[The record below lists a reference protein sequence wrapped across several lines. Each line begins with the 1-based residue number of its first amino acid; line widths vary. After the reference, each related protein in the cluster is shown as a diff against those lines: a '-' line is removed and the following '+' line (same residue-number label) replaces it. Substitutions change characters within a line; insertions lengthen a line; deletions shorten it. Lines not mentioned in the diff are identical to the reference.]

1 MTKIII
7 YLILQVLLLLIALFA
22 PQIWKKNFL
31 KVNIYTLVV
40 AIYFDILFLTKLSL
54 EDIIYKLII
63 IICIFDIIV
72 VCRDIYSLA
81 VSKSRKSDTK

>member
-22 PQIWKKNFL
+22 PQIWKKKFL

-54 EDIIYKLII
+54 EDIICKLII

>member
-72 VCRDIYSLA
+72 VCRDIYWLA